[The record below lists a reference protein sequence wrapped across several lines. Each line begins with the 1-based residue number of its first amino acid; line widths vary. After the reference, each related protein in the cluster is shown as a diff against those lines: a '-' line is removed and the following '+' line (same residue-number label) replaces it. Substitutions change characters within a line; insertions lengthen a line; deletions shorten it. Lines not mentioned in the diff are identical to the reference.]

1 MPGIA
6 ASLTDL
12 IGNTPLLRLQRL
24 SQGLGADLIVKLE
37 SFNPGGSVKDR
48 IAFHMI
54 RRAEEEGLLKPGSV
68 IIEPTSG
75 NTGIALAFIAACRG
89 YRLIIT
95 MPDTMSVDRVNLL
108 KAYGVEV
115 VLTPGVLGMKG
126 AVQKA
131 DELARQIPGS
141 YVPQQFEN
149 PYNPEIH
156 RLCTAEEIWQDT
168 GGQVDIIIAGV
179 GTGGTIT
186 GIAQALKPRKPEL
199 KIIAV
204 EPLESPVLSGG
215 APGQHKIQGIG
226 AGFIP
231 GVLDLSLVDEIIRV
245 SGDDAYNSSRE
256 LARKE
261 GLLAGISS
269 GAAIF
274 AALEV
279 AGRSENKGKMIVA
292 ILPDT
297 GERYLSTQ
305 LFRD

>member
-297 GERYLSTQ
+297 VERYLSTQ

>member
-68 IIEPTSG
+68 IIAPTSG

-89 YRLIIT
+89 YRLSIT
-95 MPDTMSVDRVNLL
+95 MPDTRSVDRVNLL
-108 KAYGVEV
+108 QAYGVEV